1 MIFERR
7 KIIILALPA
16 TSGETGNLGR
26 VAVIVNRKAVIMYP
40 HEACAAA
47 GRTRIEGLDPKT
59 GKPTFVNVSKNTAC
73 SLRRVLLEF
82 ADIAGLSHPKDDIV
96 MKLI

>member
-16 TSGETGNLGR
+16 TSGATGKMGR

-40 HEACAAA
+40 HEACAAS
-47 GRTRIEGLDPKT
+47 GKTIIEGIDPKT
-59 GKPTFVNVSKNTAC
+59 GARSTIKVSRWTAR
-73 SLRRVLLEF
+73 SLRRVLLDF
-82 ADIAGLSHPKDDIV
+82 AEIAGLSHPKDDIV
-96 MKLI
+96 MKLV